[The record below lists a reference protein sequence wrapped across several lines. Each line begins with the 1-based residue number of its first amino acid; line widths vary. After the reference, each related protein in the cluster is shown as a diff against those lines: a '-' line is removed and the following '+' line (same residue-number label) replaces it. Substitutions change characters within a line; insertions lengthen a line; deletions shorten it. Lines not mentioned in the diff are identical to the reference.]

1 MVLYRGKVLSIAGSD
16 SGGGAGIQ
24 ADIKTIT
31 MLGCYA
37 ATCIT
42 SITAQN
48 TTGVYG
54 TWNLAPEAVEKQVMA
69 VLSDIKIDSIKIG
82 MLPPRLMETVANVI
96 PGDTPVVLDPVMVAT
111 SGFELV
117 GATEFMKCSGALLK
131 KVSLLT
137 PNIPEAEHMSGVKI
151 RTKQDV
157 IRAGE
162 IIKSLG
168 VSGVLVKGGHSDA
181 EEYVEDILLTESGVL
196 CFKNARIP
204 GRAHGT
210 GCTLS
215 SAIASFVACGLSI
228 EESVESAI
236 GYLTNTMRAA
246 PKIGCGYNPVFHNY
260 ELFPDAN
267 TPSS

>member
-1 MVLYRGKVLSIAGSD
+1 MALYRGKVLSIAGSD

-54 TWNLAPEAVEKQVMA
+54 TWDLAPEVVEKQVVA

-82 MLPPRLMETVANVI
+82 MLPPCLMETVTNTI
-96 PGDTPVVLDPVMVAT
+96 PGDIPVILDPVMVAT

-117 GATEFMKCSGALLK
+117 GATEFMKCSGTLLK
-131 KVSLLT
+131 RISLLT
-137 PNIPEAEHMSGVKI
+137 PNIPEAEHMSGVTI

-168 VSGVLVKGGHSDA
+168 VGNVLVKGGHSD

-204 GRAHGT
+204 GKVHGT

-215 SAIASFVACGLSI
+215 SAIASFVARGLSI

-246 PKIGCGYNPVFHNY
+246 PKIGHGYSPVFHNY

-267 TPSS
+267 TP

>member
-1 MVLYRGKVLSIAGSD
+1 MLSIAGSD

-42 SITAQN
+42 SVTAQN

-54 TWNLAPEAVEKQVMA
+54 TWNLAPEAVEKQVVA

-82 MLPPRLMETVANVI
+82 MLPPSLMETVARLI
-96 PGDTPVVLDPVMVAT
+96 PVGIPVVLDPVMVAT

-117 GATEFMKCSGALLK
+117 EATEFMKCSGALLK

-137 PNIPEAEHMSGVKI
+137 PNIPEAEHISGVKI
-151 RTKQDV
+151 STKQDA
-157 IRAGE
+157 IKAGE
-162 IIKSLG
+162 AIKALG
-168 VSGVLVKGGHSDA
+168 VGGVLVKGGHSD
-181 EEYVEDILLTESGVL
+181 EEYVEDILLTDSSVL

-204 GRAHGT
+204 GKIHGT

-215 SAIASFVACGLSI
+215 SAIASFIACGLST

-246 PKIGCGYNPVFHNY
+246 PKIGHGYNPVFHNY

-267 TPSS
+267 TP